1 MKLSIILTLAV
12 VMMFG
17 VAIAEANVLANSGF
31 ETGDFTGWGAW
42 ASNENS
48 TVVTSP
54 KHAGTYAIDE
64 KLNSG
69 ESNGG
74 YLQDLI
80 GLGLAVGD
88 TINGDVWIK
97 TDSLVNEQAYLQVEF
112 LDAGWG
118 SLGSLESTKL
128 SGTND
133 WTQVSVS
140 GTIPT
145 NTARAHFVLRL
156 ASTGAVTGNAYFD
169 DAYADEAPIPEPT
182 SMLLLGSGLVG
193 LLTLGRKRIK

>member
-1 MKLSIILTLAV
+1 MTFCISS
-12 VMMFG
+12 
-17 VAIAEANVLANSGF
+17 AEANVLTNAGF
-31 ETGDFTGWGAW
+31 ETGLSGWGAW
-42 ASNENS
+42 ASDVNS
-48 TVVTSP
+48 TVVASP

-80 GLGLAVGD
+80 DLGLAVGD
-88 TINGDVWIK
+88 AINGSVWIK

-112 LDAGWG
+112 LNSGWG
-118 SLGSLESTKL
+118 SLGSLESAKL

-140 GTIPT
+140 GTIPSDT
-145 NTARAHFVLRL
+145 VKAHFVLRL
-156 ASTGAVTGNAYFD
+156 ASTGAVSGNAYFD
-169 DAYADEAPIPEPT
+169 DASADKAPIPEPT
-182 SMLLLGSGLVG
+182 SMLLLGTGLIG
-193 LLTLGRKRIK
+193 LFKLGRNKSR